1 MHRQRLEVRSFDRWN
16 ESLDD
21 ILTRLPTTELMPHS
35 LFRQLMLTSPER
47 KKALAFYDRGD
58 PIGLLGLRGIG
69 TDWNALTNWIVPG
82 ILCPAKPGYQ
92 ARILESAGFGIE
104 VAWWRQDHSPP
115 NVRSGCDLR
124 RSHTYRL
131 NLRGNYEGYW
141 RQGHHFKNIRASR
154 NRCKGLELDVNPPDS
169 SEWIIRHTTD
179 KWNCDPVESEDRV
192 VAARFLQAAGLH
204 HTLIL
209 RDGTRRV
216 GGVTMI
222 QHGDTIVA
230 ENIWR
235 DPEYERNGLGVRLID
250 LSVQWA
256 VEQGFRVIDFGGE
269 IQGCDAY
276 KVRWAP
282 PAGEKWTFRVLS
294 GLPLRLQK
302 AVDTLRAA
310 RSRVRAWSAGPQAPV
325 GAGASRPE
333 AGALRKRRVGPQSPA

>member
-1 MHRQRLEVRSFDRWN
+1 MHRQRLEVRSFDRWDQ
-16 ESLDD
+16 SLDA
-21 ILTRLPTTELMPHS
+21 ILTRLPTTELLPPS

-47 KKALAFYDRGD
+47 KKALAFFDHGD
-58 PIGLLGLRGIG
+58 PVGLLGLRCTRNG
-69 TDWNALTNWIVPG
+69 WNALTNWIVPG
-82 ILCPAKPGYQ
+82 VLCPAKPGYQ
-92 ARILESAGFGIE
+92 ARILESAGLGFD
-104 VAWWRQDHSPP
+104 VAWWRHNHAPP
-115 NVRSGCDLR
+115 NVSSVCDVWR
-124 RSHTYRL
+124 THTHRL
-131 NLRGNYEGYW
+131 NLRGNYERYW

-154 NRCKGLELDVNPPDS
+154 NRCKGLELEVDLPGS
-169 SEWIIRHTTD
+169 SEWIIRHTTA
-179 KWNCDPVESEDRV
+179 KWNVDAVEGEDRV

-256 VEQGFRVIDFGGE
+256 VEQGFRIVDFGGE
-269 IQGCDAY
+269 IQGCDTY

-302 AVDTLRAA
+302 AVDGLRAA
-310 RSRVRAWSAGPQAPV
+310 RSRVRAWSAGPQAAA
-325 GAGASRPE
+325 GAGAHRESRGEP
-333 AGALRKRRVGPQSPA
+333 RTPAHSS